1 MVKDMFRMR
10 GRTPLPSLSAAGL
23 LVGGFLLDLEH
34 RLLRNR
40 PPAVAVVE
48 ELRMDRRRST
58 RGLMLTDAAPA
69 LEPREVPDRSGA
81 RL

>member
-1 MVKDMFRMR
+1 MFRSR
-10 GRTPLPSLSAAGL
+10 KAGPLPSMSSAGM
-23 LVGGFLLDLEH
+23 LVGAFLFDLER

-48 ELRMDRRRST
+48 ELRMARRRSVD
-58 RGLMLTDAAPA
+58 GLMLTDTAAA

>member
-1 MVKDMFRMR
+1 MFRSR
-10 GRTPLPSLSAAGL
+10 RAGPLPSATSAGV
-23 LVGGFLLDLEH
+23 LVGAFLFDLEQ

-48 ELRMDRRRST
+48 ELKMQHRRSVN
-58 RGLMLTDAAPA
+58 GLMLTDTAAA
-69 LEPREVPDRSGA
+69 LEPRDVPDRSGA